1 MYMNRILIFTVL
13 SLVLMLSSCSSSGQ
27 NNKVKSLDTKAFKEN
42 VFNYDLNSNWKFEG
56 NKPAIVDFYA
66 SWCGPC
72 KRMSPVMEE
81 LANEYDSKVN
91 VYKVN
96 VDAEQS
102 LAQYFGIQSI
112 PTFLLIPINGKP
124 RIIQGVV
131 AYEAFKNTINE
142 NLLNN

>member
-1 MYMNRILIFTVL
+1 MNRILILTVL
-13 SLVLMLSSCSSSGQ
+13 SLALMLSSCSSSGQ
-27 NNKVKSLDTKAFKEN
+27 NNKVKHLDTKTFKEK
-42 VFNYDLNSNWKFEG
+42 VFNYDLNSDWKFAG

-81 LANEYDSKVN
+81 LANEYDGKVN